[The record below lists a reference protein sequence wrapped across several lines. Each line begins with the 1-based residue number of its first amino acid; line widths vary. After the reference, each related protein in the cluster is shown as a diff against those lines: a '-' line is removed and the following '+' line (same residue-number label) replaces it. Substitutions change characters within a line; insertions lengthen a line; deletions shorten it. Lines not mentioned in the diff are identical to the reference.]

1 MNPKLTSEQ
10 KVIIDNAPL
19 QNTIIAADAGSG
31 KTSTIVF
38 TVENLLKKQPS
49 AKILIVVFNVHIKNE
64 LRERLT
70 SPNVYIYTMHTLGN
84 SLLKTSK
91 SGQYVFSYDVTTRKY
106 KKILRTLIGN
116 GKGTKTLVDTGFELL
131 NLLRMTNSKVDAPS
145 IYALAQRYD
154 VPADGSVINVIPEA
168 LEIGKQQFL
177 TKSWADFGDMLYL
190 PEVLDLTFPADG
202 LSIGSKEEQQ
212 FTDRPFDFIFA
223 DEAQDFGQIMQLLP
237 RRFAHSQTK
246 FCFVGD
252 SLQAING
259 YTGSD
264 SYSLDNLSIYYDCA
278 ELPLTTVFRNPANH
292 IEKINAMFP
301 KNSTAFK
308 DFDGLWENLGDINL
322 DDIPNDAV
330 ILGRFRNGKQ
340 AKLWDYFF
348 RLLEKGRDCTL
359 FGINPLQIVEKCIP
373 DELQKDFTNLSE
385 NFSSYVIETLQ
396 DYKSKGWY
404 NVAEEFQADSALVLR
419 LIENCNCNSWDNF
432 EKWLNGM
439 TYDRK
444 NRVKLST
451 IHTFKGYESH
461 NVFLLDSSQF
471 PYKAKSEL
479 FELQEQAVAYVAN
492 TRSSQNMYNIN

>member
-154 VPADGSVINVIPEA
+154 V
-168 LEIGKQQFL
+168 
-177 TKSWADFGDMLYL
+177 
-190 PEVLDLTFPADG
+190 PADG